1 MIIFHL
7 QWCGFVSGNHSE
19 VVFSLRSFCFSLAG
33 FAALSTCLFFWVRG
47 GIHRFIGN
55 FFFFA
60 LLSSVQTLP
69 VRVISLHVVV
79 TFYFE

>member
-33 FAALSTCLFFWVRG
+33 FAALSTRLFFLGGGG
-47 GIHRFIGN
+47 GIHRLSFAAQFACN
-55 FFFFA
+55 YFYLTYFFF
-60 LLSSVQTLP
+60 LL
-69 VRVISLHVVV
+69 
-79 TFYFE
+79 YFHLYRLCLYV

>member
-33 FAALSTCLFFWVRG
+33 FAALSTRLFFLG
-47 GIHRFIGN
+47 GGGVFIGCPL
-55 FFFFA
+55 
-60 LLSSVQTLP
+60 LLSLL
-69 VRVISLHVVV
+69 VII
-79 TFYFE
+79 FI